1 MSARVWMMLV
11 ALAVLPWAPGLAL
24 AGACFDVTG
33 LPEATVTDTAAF
45 SASP

>member
-1 MSARVWMMLV
+1 MSARVRMTFV
-11 ALAVLPWAPGLAL
+11 APVVLPWAPGLAL

>member
-1 MSARVWMMLV
+1 MSARVRMTFI
-11 ALAVLPWAPGLAL
+11 ALIVLPWARGLAL

-33 LPEATVTDTAAF
+33 LPEAAVTDTAAF